1 MKFSQI
7 TQNIKKSYSMEKN
20 YNDIMLS

>member
-7 TQNIKKSYSMEKN
+7 TQNIKKSYSMQKN